1 MADEL
6 RIFENEAFGQ
16 VRTVMIDDEPWFVG
30 RDVAAALGYKNT
42 KDALASHVEDCDKIM
57 GSQNATPSIK
67 DSMGREQYPTW
78 INESG
83 MYALIF
89 GSKLDRAKEF
99 KRWVTSEVLPTLR
112 KTGGYVSNSDLF
124 VDTYFSDVPYA
135 QRELVRG
142 LVMNIEAQQ
151 KSIEEMKPK
160 ALFHDAVALAKNSVS
175 IGDLSKILKQNGIS
189 IGRNRLFNWLRDNG
203 YLMKHGYLGNNM
215 PTQKSMERKLFRVK
229 QYVATDPMG
238 FKETRYIT
246 LVTPKGQQYFVDK
259 FLSSD
264 FEEAV

>member
-16 VRTVMIDDEPWFVG
+16 VRTIMIDDEPWFVAS
-30 RDVAAALGYKNT
+30 DICKALDLSNATVSVQRLDDDEKSKFNLGLSGGATNCVNEYGLYSLV
-42 KDALASHVEDCDKIM
+42 LASRKPE
-57 GSQNATPSIK
+57 
-67 DSMGREQYPTW
+67 
-78 INESG
+78 
-83 MYALIF
+83 
-89 GSKLDRAKEF
+89 AKTF
-99 KRWVTSEVLPTLR
+99 KRWITHEIIPALR
-112 KTGGYVSNSDLF
+112 KTGGYVANSDLF

-160 ALFHDAVALAKNSVS
+160 ALFHDAVALAKNAVS
-175 IGDLSKILKQNGIS
+175 IGDLSKILKQNGIN

>member
-16 VRTVMIDDEPWFVG
+16 VRTIMIDDEPWFVAS
-30 RDVAAALGYKNT
+30 DICKALDLSNATVSVQRLDDDEKSKFNLGLSGGATNCVNEYGLYSLV
-42 KDALASHVEDCDKIM
+42 LASRKPE
-57 GSQNATPSIK
+57 
-67 DSMGREQYPTW
+67 
-78 INESG
+78 
-83 MYALIF
+83 
-89 GSKLDRAKEF
+89 AKTF
-99 KRWVTSEVLPTLR
+99 KRWITHEIIPALR
-112 KTGGYVSNSDLF
+112 KTGGYVANSDLF

>member
-16 VRTVMIDDEPWFVG
+16 VRTVMIDDEPWFVAS
-30 RDVAAALGYKNT
+30 DICKALDLSNATVSVQRLDDDEKSKFNLGLSGGATNCVNEYGLYSLV
-42 KDALASHVEDCDKIM
+42 LASRKPE
-57 GSQNATPSIK
+57 
-67 DSMGREQYPTW
+67 
-78 INESG
+78 
-83 MYALIF
+83 
-89 GSKLDRAKEF
+89 AKTF
-99 KRWVTSEVLPTLR
+99 KRWITHEIIPALR
-112 KTGGYVSNSDLF
+112 KTGGYVANSDLF

-160 ALFHDAVALAKNSVS
+160 ALFHDAVALAKNAVS
-175 IGDLSKILKQNGIS
+175 IGDLSKILKQNGIN